1 MSTTWSFAWKRLR
14 SLWTMADLR
23 NKILFT
29 LGLLLV
35 YRVLAHLLVPLTHQ
49 EQVNLINL
57 FGSNKS
63 QNLGQL
69 LGLLD
74 VFSGGSLQTF
84 SIVALGLAPYITAT
98 IVIQLLQ
105 PIIPALHDLSTQGE
119 AGRLRFSQITRM
131 ITIPLAFLQALGQ
144 SAIFVRAGVL
154 DATTFNLFGPN
165 WLETLSILLSLT
177 AGTMIL
183 VWIGELI
190 TEHGIG
196 NGISLIIFAGIV
208 SRLPQLIQQ
217 GFLASIS
224 SGGNGSGIV
233 SIAVF
238 LLIGLLTIVGIVLIY
253 QAQRRVPVRHPTK
266 RAVGH
271 GMLAG
276 SSQTSYLP
284 MQVNSTGMIPL
295 IFAQSFLIFPAL
307 LSQYLVG
314 NQITW
319 LASAAL
325 WVGTYLAN
333 TSLWYYWFTYFAL
346 VVLFT
351 YFYAYVVWQQQNIPE
366 HLQKQGSFIPGYRP
380 GEPTRRYLSALLNR
394 ITLCGALFLGVVAIL
409 PFVARVGGN
418 QLLSSAAL
426 LIVVGVVLDTVRQ
439 LDAHMVMRN
448 YSGFLS

>member
-35 YRVLAHLLVPLTHQ
+35 YRVLAHILVPLTHQ

-98 IVIQLLQ
+98 IVMQLLQ
-105 PIIPALHDLSTQGE
+105 PIIPALRDLSTQGE
-119 AGRLRFSQITRM
+119 AGRLRFSQITRV
-131 ITIPLAFLQALGQ
+131 ITIPLTFLQALGQ

-154 DATTFNLFGPN
+154 DATTFNLLGPN

-190 TEHGIG
+190 TDHGIG

-233 SIAVF
+233 SITVF
-238 LLIGLLTIVGIVLIY
+238 LLIGLLTIVGIVFIY

-295 IFAQSFLIFPAL
+295 IFAQSLLIFPAL

-319 LASAAL
+319 LSSAAL

-351 YFYAYVVWQQQNIPE
+351 YFYAYVLWQQQNIPE
-366 HLQKQGSFIPGYRP
+366 NLQKQGSFIPGYRP
-380 GEPTRRYLSALLNR
+380 GEPTRRYLSVLLNR
-394 ITLCGALFLGVVAIL
+394 MTLCGAPFLGVVAIL

-439 LDAHMVMRN
+439 LDAQMRMRN